1 MQEVYIGILFLLMP
15 SMIPSTLEDGHKG
28 ALDSYH
34 VTSGHFFQLSCVG
47 CSEGCDS
54 VNWTR
59 GGGPGP
65 GLPLGVEVRQDS
77 LWFLPAQHGHGG
89 LYTCKASRNDN
100 ESWEHGFSVSVDPGP
115 CPEPDENR
123 SLTQGT
129 NDKIFCKQD
138 HVFNLDKNARIRWFK
153 NCRPVD
159 VSGDVLRFPE
169 VSQEAAG
176 VYTCMMDFSLE
187 GHNYNASR
195 SMRLSVT
202 HDEVLQMP
210 KVTYPKQEIIIV
222 EPGSSQQLTC
232 LALVGAGEDVEDSRG
247 YWNIDG
253 KHIDEFQQL
262 TDSWDFVREGANVY
276 LQSTLNISEVL
287 VDFLDVPLTCVVI
300 NPLGQD
306 TGVVWL
312 QPADHRFFYTGV
324 SLPLVLPVV
333 ILAMVFGFL
342 FKVDLVLVYRKLRP
356 RVFRRMRTPDGKLF
370 DAFVSYLHG
379 DAMCSSRAMAFALH
393 MLPEV
398 LERQHGYTLYIIG
411 RDDTPGEAMHNAV
424 AQAMERSRRLII
436 VLSGSSISSVE
447 QKSLWQQ
454 DYGQRMGL
462 HQALVHSSL
471 RVILVEADAHV
482 DYSALPESLRY
493 IHTKQGALRWKPSP
507 AGSPTEPPSG
517 RFWKCL
523 RYHMPSEPG
532 ESTPG
537 TV

>member
-1 MQEVYIGILFLLMP
+1 MQEVYIGILFLLIP
-15 SMIPSTLEDGHKG
+15 SMIPSTVEHGHKG

-34 VTSGHFFQLSCVG
+34 VTSGHFFQLSCAG
-47 CSEGCDS
+47 CSEGSDC

-59 GGGPGP
+59 GGSPGP
-65 GLPLGVEVRQDS
+65 GLPLGVEVRNGS
-77 LWFLPAQHGHGG
+77 LWFLPAQHDHGG
-89 LYTCKASRNDN
+89 LYTCKARNDN
-100 ESWEHGFSVSVDPGP
+100 ESWENEFSVSVDPGP
-115 CPEPDENR
+115 CPVPDENR
-123 SLTQGT
+123 SLTQGK
-129 NDKIFCKQD
+129 NDYIPCKQD
-138 HVFNLDKNARIRWFK
+138 HVFILDRNARIRWFK

-159 VSGDVLRFPE
+159 VSEPVLRVPD
-169 VSQEAAG
+169 VSQEADG
-176 VYTCMMDFSLE
+176 VYTCMVDFSLE

-202 HDEVLQMP
+202 HAEVLQMP
-210 KVTYPKQEIIIV
+210 KVKYPRQEIITV
-222 EPGSSQQLTC
+222 EPGSSLQLTC
-232 LALVGAGEDVEDSRG
+232 SAWVGAGEDVEGIHG

-262 TDSWDFVREGANVY
+262 RDSWDFVREGENVY

-287 VDFLDVPLTCVVI
+287 VDFLGAELKCVVI
-300 NPLGQD
+300 NPLGKD
-306 TGVVWL
+306 TGVLRL

-333 ILAMVFGFL
+333 ILVVVFGFL

-356 RVFRRMRTPDGKLF
+356 RVFRRMTTPDGKLF

-379 DAMCSSRAMAFALH
+379 DAMCSSRAMTFALH

-398 LERQHGYTLYIIG
+398 LERQHGYTLYVRG
-411 RDDTPGEAMHNAV
+411 RDDTPGEAMHDAV

-454 DYGQRMGL
+454 DYDQRMGL

-493 IHTKQGALRWKPSP
+493 IHKKQGALRWKARP
-507 AGSPTEPPSG
+507 AGSPTAPPSG

-532 ESTPG
+532 ESTLG